1 MDGYKCQTSKKL
13 IKDFCYNIWDETV
26 EKAPC
31 IQYENCVKVSTTI
44 LPTTT
49 SIFPTSTI
57 PPTADVKHD
66 YGLIF
71 GVTIA
76 CVVAGAVI
84 IGLGYLL
91 FKKYRTLR
99 LRYRRNLP
107 DGTENRFSLMLE
119 NSAEPENLIEL

>member
-13 IKDFCYNIWDETV
+13 IKDFCYNIWDESV

-31 IQYENCVKVSTTI
+31 IQYENCVKVSTTTS
-44 LPTTT
+44 PTTT
-49 SIFPTSTI
+49 SIFSTSTI
-57 PPTADVKHD
+57 PPTPDVKYD
-66 YGLIF
+66 YGLIV
-71 GVTIA
+71 GLIITGLV
-76 CVVAGAVI
+76 CLAVI

-91 FKKYRTLR
+91 FKKYRILR
-99 LRYRRNLP
+99 MRYRKNLP